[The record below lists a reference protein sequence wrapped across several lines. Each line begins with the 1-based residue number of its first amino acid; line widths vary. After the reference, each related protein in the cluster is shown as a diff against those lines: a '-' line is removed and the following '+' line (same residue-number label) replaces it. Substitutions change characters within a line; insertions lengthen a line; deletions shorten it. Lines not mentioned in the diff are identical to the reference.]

1 MIEIRKARAATP
13 DKPEFDNLFLE
24 LLRQSSLDLAAIEAE
39 RFVQMD
45 RPADMVLAV
54 AIGILAE
61 RAEKFPKEQFQTEA
75 ARLIALSE
83 RFEKVSSDRDR
94 DRTSDFLS
102 LVYFNL
108 GMIRLKLGNIDE
120 AHRALERA
128 SQIKPFDEMF
138 IEATQLD
145 AYDDRAREI
154 AVRVR
159 SRSLVAA

>member
-1 MIEIRKARAATP
+1 
-13 DKPEFDNLFLE
+13 
-24 LLRQSSLDLAAIEAE
+24 
-39 RFVQMD
+39 
-45 RPADMVLAV
+45 MVLAV

>member
-1 MIEIRKARAATP
+1 
-13 DKPEFDNLFLE
+13 
-24 LLRQSSLDLAAIEAE
+24 
-39 RFVQMD
+39 
-45 RPADMVLAV
+45 MVLAV

-83 RFEKVSSDRDR
+83 RFEKVSSDR